1 MSGYQALYRAW
12 RPDSFAEVCGQEPII
27 RTLKRQ
33 IVTGHTGHAYLFCGS
48 RGTGK
53 TSTAKLLARALCCA
67 EPVDGEPCGKCEA
80 CLALKSESSLDV
92 LEIDA
97 ASNNS
102 VDEIRMLRDRIAYP
116 PTVGKKKVYIIDEVH
131 MLSAGAFNAL
141 LKTLEEPPAH
151 AVFIL
156 ATTDPQKMPATVLSR
171 CQRFDFKRITVSTI
185 ISRMKTVLDGIGRSC
200 TEEALEEIAVSADG
214 GMRDAL
220 SLLDMCLSYTEGT
233 VEAELVREVLGT
245 SGRAFMFDYA
255 EKIKAY
261 DSAAALAMVDE
272 AMRDGRDAR
281 SFAQE
286 AASHMRLLLMAQLM
300 GEQLAEVEQITTD
313 AQSRFIAQSRDFE
326 TGRLMRVMELFMGLD
341 GQLRYAAMPRTVL
354 ELCTVKACRVSS
366 EKTVEGL
373 TERIETL
380 ETKIKNGSFTVSA
393 APAAKPAAPAK
404 ADASPKPA
412 APAAPAEP
420 QVDSEDKQKFDAAMA
435 KVCENNPSIKAFI
448 STMKFTKADEST
460 AYVRFPAARRI
471 QMMALD
477 KEDKKE
483 LFRAALTESFGR
495 PMTISMSVEEGKST
509 PASGVSGR
517 DLSMAFDIFGRDK
530 VQVTE

>member
-1 MSGYQALYRAW
+1 MGYQALYRAW

-67 EPVDGEPCGKCEA
+67 NPVDGEPCGECEA
-80 CLALKSESSLDV
+80 CKALKSESSLDV

-102 VDEIRMLRDRIAYP
+102 VDEIRMLRERIAYP

-131 MLSAGAFNAL
+131 MLSTGAFNAL

-171 CQRFDFKRITVSTI
+171 CQRFDFKRITVATI
-185 ISRMKTVLDGIGRSC
+185 KERMKVVLNGIGRSC
-200 TEEALEEIAVSADG
+200 SEAALDEIAVSADG

-233 VEAELVREVLGT
+233 VEADLVREVLGT
-245 SGRAFMFDYA
+245 SGREFMFGFA
-255 EKIKAY
+255 ESIKKF
-261 DSAAALAMVDE
+261 DSASALRMVDE

-300 GEQLAEVEQITTD
+300 GEQLSEVEQITAD
-313 AQSRFIAQSRDFE
+313 AQTRFIEQCRDFE
-326 TGRLMRVMELFMGLD
+326 TNRLMRVMELFMGVD
-341 GQLRYAAMPRTVL
+341 GNLRYSTMPRTVL
-354 ELCTVKACRVSS
+354 EMCTVKACRVSS

-373 TERIETL
+373 TERIEVL
-380 ETKIKNGSFTVSA
+380 ENKIKNGSFTVAA
-393 APAAKPAAPAK
+393 APAPKAETAPEQPSAGEKTAAPV
-404 ADASPKPA
+404 
-412 APAAPAEP
+412 P
-420 QVDSEDKQKFDAAMA
+420 QKSNVNPDDKQKFDAAMEA
-435 KVCENNPSIKAFI
+435 VGQSNSSIKAFI
-448 STMKFTKADEST
+448 GAMEFVKADESVV
-460 AYVRFPAARRI
+460 YVRFPASRRI
-471 QMMALD
+471 QMLALD
-477 KEDKKE
+477 RDDKRE

-495 PMTISMSVEEGKST
+495 PMTINMTVQEGKT
-509 PASGVSGR
+509 GASGVSGR
-517 DLSMAFDIFGRDK
+517 DLSMTYDIFGRDK
-530 VQVTE
+530 VELVD